1 MSLVIHGS
9 LLLPSYVYPVGL
21 NIVDQHA
28 KFPEWLSRATDSY
41 LSAKIIQKAR
51 EEDRKLAEE
60 KGLKYSDKFLKIAL
74 RHVNNDPRAWFLR
87 NRDL

>member
-51 EEDRKLAEE
+51 EEDRKSEE
-60 KGLKYSDKFLKIAL
+60 KGLKYSDKFLKIV